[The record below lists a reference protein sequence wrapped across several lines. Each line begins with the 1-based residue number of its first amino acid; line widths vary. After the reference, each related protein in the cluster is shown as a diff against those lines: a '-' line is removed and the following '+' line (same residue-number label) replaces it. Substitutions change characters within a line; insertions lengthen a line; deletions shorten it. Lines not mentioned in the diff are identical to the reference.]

1 MPYAKPLENVVLPTA
16 ERVKQAVRQVTY
28 RA

>member
-1 MPYAKPLENVVLPTA
+1 MPYALPLENVVLPSA
-16 ERVKQAVRQVTY
+16 ERVKEAVRQVTY